1 MSKRPVSIDDL
12 LRFKLVSDPQFSPD
26 CGRVLFGLKTI
37 GEKLKSVNQLWVTDL
52 TGVTTQLT
60 QGTASSSAGRWAPDG
75 SGITFVSARDTD
87 GPQLMFLPAVG
98 EAKALTALA
107 EGSIGEYKWSPDSK
121 WIAFT
126 FRETAEEF
134 TKKGKKERD
143 EAGMSE
149 APLSTEAEW
158 YRLDGDGY
166 FGEQRF
172 KLYLLNIATT
182 EVTMIN
188 DRDAHGNYDFSWS
201 PESDELGVIRSACEH
216 PFREKPNDQIYRVRL
231 DGSQSQVPGLP
242 VGEKQSLRW
251 SPDGTMFAW
260 AGNVD
265 LEDPWGVRNTHLF
278 TCPVSGGDVRNLTE
292 PTDHSLTVST
302 LSDTKEASFGAW
314 IEWREDSGAIH
325 AVIGTKGETHFAS
338 VSLDGEID
346 FHTSGRHL
354 FSGNSVRNGKVV
366 GVFSTP
372 TMVPEIAVVE
382 DLTKGEIRQLT
393 AFNADWH
400 AEAQVQP
407 AEEIW
412 LDTPDNTKLH
422 GWVIKPEGNGPWP
435 AVLEVH
441 GGPHA
446 QYGWAFFHEFQV
458 LAAQGYVVVYTNP
471 RGSTGYGESHT
482 KAIQGDWGT
491 ADWVDIQTVTKWMQ
505 EQSFIDS
512 KRMGVMGGSY
522 GGYMTNWVIGH
533 TKDYKA
539 AITDRCVSNFVS
551 MAGNSDFPMNKDGY
565 FKGNAWGDLDDI
577 KELWRQ
583 SPISYF
589 KDVTTPTL
597 VIHSAGDLRCNIE
610 QGEQV
615 YSALQQSGIPTR
627 FVRYPAST
635 SHGMSRSGPADLR
648 QHRLNEIVS
657 WWKRFL

>member
-1 MSKRPVSIDDL
+1 
-12 LRFKLVSDPQFSPD
+12 
-26 CGRVLFGLKTI
+26 
-37 GEKLKSVNQLWVTDL
+37 
-52 TGVTTQLT
+52 
-60 QGTASSSAGRWAPDG
+60 
-75 SGITFVSARDTD
+75 
-87 GPQLMFLPAVG
+87 
-98 EAKALTALA
+98 
-107 EGSIGEYKWSPDSK
+107 
-121 WIAFT
+121 
-126 FRETAEEF
+126 
-134 TKKGKKERD
+134 
-143 EAGMSE
+143 
-149 APLSTEAEW
+149 
-158 YRLDGDGY
+158 
-166 FGEQRF
+166 
-172 KLYLLNIATT
+172 
-182 EVTMIN
+182 
-188 DRDAHGNYDFSWS
+188 
-201 PESDELGVIRSACEH
+201 
-216 PFREKPNDQIYRVRL
+216 
-231 DGSQSQVPGLP
+231 
-242 VGEKQSLRW
+242 
-251 SPDGTMFAW
+251 
-260 AGNVD
+260 
-265 LEDPWGVRNTHLF
+265 
-278 TCPVSGGDVRNLTE
+278 LTE

-314 IEWREDSGAIH
+314 IEWREDSSAIH
-325 AVIGTKGETHFAS
+325 AVIGTKGETHFTTI
-338 VSLDGEID
+338 SLEGEID
-346 FHTSGRHL
+346 FHTQGQHL

-372 TMVPEIAVVE
+372 TMVPEIAIVE
-382 DLTKGEIRQLT
+382 DLSKGEIRHLT
-393 AFNADWH
+393 SFNADWH

-471 RGSTGYGESHT
+471 RGSTGYGEAHT

-522 GGYMTNWVIGH
+522 GGYMTNWVVGH

-565 FKGNAWGDLDDI
+565 FKGNAWGDLNDI

-648 QHRLNEIVS
+648 QHRLNEIVT

>member
-12 LRFKLVSDPQFSPD
+12 LSFKLVSDPQFSPD
-26 CGRVLFGLKTI
+26 GARILFGLKTI
-37 GEKLKSVNQLWVTDL
+37 GEKLKSVNQLWVSDL
-52 TGVTTQLT
+52 AGGCTQLT
-60 QGTASSSAGRWAPDG
+60 QGSTSSSSGRWAPNG
-75 SGITFVSARDTD
+75 SGISFVSARDAD
-87 GPQLMFLPAVG
+87 GPQIMFLPTVG
-98 EAKALTALA
+98 EAHALTKLT
-107 EGSIGEYKWSPDSK
+107 EGSVGDYKWSPNSE

-126 FRETAEEF
+126 FRETALEF
-134 TKKGKKERD
+134 TKKGKKERE

-149 APLSTEAEW
+149 APLATEAEW

-166 FGEQRF
+166 FGDQRY
-172 KLYLLNIATT
+172 KLYLLNVATR
-182 EVTMIN
+182 EVTLLS
-188 DRDAHGNYDFSWS
+188 DRDAHGNYDFWWS
-201 PESDELGVIRSACEH
+201 PSSDELGVIRSACAH

-231 DGSQSQVPGLP
+231 DGSETQVPGLP

-251 SPDGTMFAW
+251 SPDGTTFAW

-265 LEDPWGVRNTHLF
+265 LEDPWGVRNTHVF
-278 TCPVSGGDVRNLTE
+278 VCPVGGGEVRNLTE
-292 PTDHSLTVST
+292 QTDHSLTVST

-314 IEWREDSGAIH
+314 IEWREDSGALFG
-325 AVIGTKGETHFAS
+325 VIGTKGETHFATI
-338 VSLDGEID
+338 SLDGGIEL
-346 FHTSGRHL
+346 HTQGKHL
-354 FSGNSVRNGKVV
+354 FAGNSVHGGSVV

-372 TMVPEIAVVE
+372 TMVPELAVVE
-382 DLTKGEIRQLT
+382 DLASGTIRTLT
-393 AFNADWH
+393 SFNSGWH
-400 AEAQVQP
+400 SEVDVRP

-422 GWVIKPEGNGPWP
+422 GWVIKPAGEGPWP

-471 RGSTGYGESHT
+471 RGSTGYGEAHT

-491 ADWVDIQTVTKWMQ
+491 ADWVDIQTATAWMKS
-505 EQSFIDS
+505 QSFIDS
-512 KRMGVMGGSY
+512 TRMGVMGGSY

-533 TKDYKA
+533 TKEYKA

-565 FKGNAWGDLDDI
+565 FKGNAWGDLNDI

-583 SPISYF
+583 SPISFF

-615 YSALQQSGIPTR
+615 YSALQQNGVPTR